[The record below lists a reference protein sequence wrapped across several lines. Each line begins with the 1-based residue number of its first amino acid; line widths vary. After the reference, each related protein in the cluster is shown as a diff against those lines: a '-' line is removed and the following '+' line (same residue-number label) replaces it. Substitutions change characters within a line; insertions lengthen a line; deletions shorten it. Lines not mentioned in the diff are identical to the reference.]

1 MKGLA
6 PEIDGHLTRMIG
18 RLKREAAP
26 GRTETRDMA
35 ARAKLRD
42 IFRRTI
48 SKGTL
53 LLIFTGI
60 RS

>member
-1 MKGLA
+1 
-6 PEIDGHLTRMIG
+6 MIG

-48 SKGTL
+48 SKSLSRKFLSLRNL
-53 LLIFTGI
+53 L
-60 RS
+60 